1 MGCYLVI
8 GIATEIV
15 ADKVEAERQFKG
27 IENFKAA
34 FEKKFNP
41 NGIYQMKETES
52 RIVLELKPEIIE
64 KEWVEFIQAFY
75 DIRYTAGESDH
86 QCTMEAISKENSIEA
101 WYKLAAQKCFESYQ
115 DLPLYFF
122 PMESPGFWDDFYV
135 GMDLIIFSLDGKIM
149 MECYHSLCEFLT
161 RMIREKLA
169 NYLLS
174 ESLFVYISE

>member
-75 DIRYTAGESDH
+75 DIRYAAGESDH
-86 QCTMEAISKENSIEA
+86 QCAMEAISKENSIEA
-101 WYKLAAQKCFESYQ
+101 WYKLAEEKCLESYQ
-115 DLPLYFF
+115 ELPLYYY
-122 PMESPGFWDDFYV
+122 PMESPSFWGHFHV
-135 GMDLIIFSLDGKIM
+135 GMDLIILSLDGKII
-149 MECYHSLCEFLT
+149 MECYNSLCEFFT
-161 RMIREKLA
+161 RMIRERLA
-169 NYLLS
+169 SYLLS
-174 ESLFVYISE
+174 DSLFVYISE

>member
-75 DIRYTAGESDH
+75 DIRYAADKSNH
-86 QCTMEAISKENSIEA
+86 QCAMEAISKENSVEA
-101 WYKLAAQKCFESYQ
+101 WYKLAEKKCFESYQ
-115 DLPLYFF
+115 ELPLYYY
-122 PMESPGFWDDFYV
+122 PMESPSFWGHFHV
-135 GMDLIIFSLDGKIM
+135 GMDFIILSLDGKII
-149 MECYHSLCEFLT
+149 MECYDSLFEFFT
-161 RMIREKLA
+161 RIIREKLA

-174 ESLFVYISE
+174 DSLFVYISE

>member
-1 MGCYLVI
+1 MGRYLVI
-8 GIATEIV
+8 GVATKIK
-15 ADKVEAERQFKG
+15 ANKAEAEKEFKG

-34 FEKKFNP
+34 FEKKFNAK
-41 NGIYQMKETES
+41 GIYQMKETES
-52 RIVLELKPEIIE
+52 RIILELKPDIIE

-75 DIRYTAGESDH
+75 DIRYAPDESDH
-86 QCTMEAISKENSIEA
+86 QIAIKAISQENNIEA
-101 WYKLAAQKCFESYQ
+101 WYDLAEQKCFESYQ

-122 PMESPGFWDDFYV
+122 QMESPGFWDDFNV